1 MCYNC
6 DGDRMIKVV
15 KNGTVITMDDSRSK
29 KYEKLDIVI
38 DGDAIAALTSN
49 YEGSYDEVI
58 DASGKIVM
66 PGLINAH
73 THLGMSIF
81 RATNDNL
88 SLNDWLTK
96 KIWPIEDKLTNE
108 DIYYSTLLSAI
119 EMIKSGTVMS
129 NDMYFNCDG
138 SLKALRETKVRCLF
152 GRCLMDND
160 EDGDNRIADFKRLYE
175 ENKDNELIKFAIAP
189 HAFYTCSREYLKK
202 CSDLALQYNLPF
214 HIHFSENENEVQQIK
229 KMYGKDPVDALEEVG
244 LFRNKLILAH
254 ATFISDY
261 GLEKLK
267 GKDVSF
273 VHNPVSNLDL
283 GCGVA
288 DIVKYR
294 NYVNISLGTD
304 GQGSGNNMNLF
315 YHMSLVDLLQKG
327 KYKDP
332 SVMSSYDVLK
342 MATINGAKALGVDN
356 LIGSIEIGKKAD
368 LIILDMNNVEAYPNV
383 SPITNIVHNTQSF
396 NVSTTIIN
404 GEVLMKDNKLMLD
417 IDLDDLKSKID
428 DIVSKRFNDNEII

>member
-1 MCYNC
+1 MCYNY
-6 DGDRMIKVV
+6 DGDRMIKVI
-15 KNGTVITMDDSRSK
+15 KNGTVITMNDNRRDI
-29 KYEKLDIVI
+29 YEKLDVVI
-38 DGDAIAALTSN
+38 DGDTITSLTPN
-49 YEGSYDEVI
+49 YDGDYDEVI

-88 SLNDWLTK
+88 KLNDWLTK
-96 KIWPIEDKLTNE
+96 KIWPIEDTLTDE
-108 DIYYSTLLSAI
+108 DVYYSTLLSAI

-129 NDMYFNCDG
+129 NDMYINCDG
-138 SLKALRETKVRCLF
+138 GIEAIKKAKIRCLF
-152 GRCLMDND
+152 GVCLRDND
-160 EDGDNRIADFKRLYE
+160 GLGEERINIFKRLYE
-175 ENKDNELIKFAIAP
+175 DNKDNKLIRFSIAP
-189 HAFYTCSREYLKK
+189 HAFYTCSSEYLKR

-214 HIHFSENENEVQQIK
+214 HIHFSENEDEVEKIRSL
-229 KMYGKDPVDALEEVG
+229 YGKDPVDALEEVG

-267 GKDVSF
+267 GRDVSF

-327 KYKDP
+327 KYMEP
-332 SVMSSYDVLK
+332 SVISSYDILK
-342 MATINGAKALGVDN
+342 MATINGARALGVED
-356 LIGSIEIGKKAD
+356 LIGSIEVGKKAD
-368 LIILDMNNVEAYPNV
+368 LIILNMNNIEAYP
-383 SPITNIVHNTQSF
+383 SASLITNIVHNTQSF

-404 GEVLMKDNKLMLD
+404 GEVLMRDNNLMLD
-417 IDLDDLKSKID
+417 VDLVDLRNRID
-428 DIVSKRFNDNEII
+428 DIVSRKFSDVEII